1 MKNTTTHTP
10 GPWKMGTDS
19 ENVWIQ
25 PQSDNAPVICEL
37 VPRETVE
44 AQDGSGYYEP
54 YWMKED
60 YANARLIAAAPELL
74 EAIQFL
80 EMIASTCFDTS
91 NPKLPEA
98 WRDGIMNARAA
109 IEKATGDNK
118 QEPDETSPLETY
130 KGFDVFETGGRKL
143 TAYEKDVPNHPRT
156 VVAYS
161 LPDIKNLIDYMTED
175 DEAAEP
181 DSDNQARDYQD
192 AQEWAEQPTP
202 YDP

>member
-1 MKNTTTHTP
+1 MKNTTITTAHTP
-10 GPWKMGTDS
+10 GPWEIERIYT
-19 ENVWIQ
+19 ENEVVGAMTILG
-25 PQSDNAPVICEL
+25 N
-37 VPRETVE
+37 
-44 AQDGSGYYEP
+44 DGGPIAKTSHSLIGRNRPTPEIV
-54 YWMKED
+54 
-60 YANARLIAAAPELL
+60 ANARLIAAAPELL

-109 IEKATGDNK
+109 IEKATGDND
-118 QEPDETSPLETY
+118 QEPDETAPLETY
-130 KGFDVFETGGRKL
+130 KGFDIFETGGRKL
-143 TAYEKDVPNHPRT
+143 TAYEKNVPNHPRT

-192 AQEWAEQPTP
+192 AQQWAEQPTP